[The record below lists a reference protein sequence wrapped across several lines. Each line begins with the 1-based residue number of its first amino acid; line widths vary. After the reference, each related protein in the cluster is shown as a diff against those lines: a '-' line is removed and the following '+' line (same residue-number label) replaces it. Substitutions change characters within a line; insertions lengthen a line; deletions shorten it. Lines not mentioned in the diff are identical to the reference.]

1 MMHCDQ
7 TLSIPRFASLS
18 VLVLGLGGTWGVAW
32 MGNESIRTAWLGA
45 LLTLVVTLLL
55 HRRRDTVR
63 NSLGLLDTPFSLSHD
78 AEVFDRYQRISQ
90 QMLRISQ
97 RGSVVFRSLAMQR
110 LDEMAVGCTAMGRG
124 VIDFEQT
131 ETWRIAYEQLLREP
145 TVFSY
150 RSVALV
156 RHPQYWQDA
165 AGTGSMQFNFQLIEQ
180 HVLTIER
187 IVLIADELW
196 PKGQDLPVEELRQW
210 IHEQSVHGIWLRLA
224 RLSDLRKEP
233 ELVRDLGIYGQLAV
247 GRQELA
253 DDNLRTLR
261 FSLNFELSAVREA
274 ERQWEKLGVY
284 AVAYKE
290 LLTQFRL

>member
-1 MMHCDQ
+1 MHSEQ
-7 TLSIPRFASLS
+7 TLPFPRYAP
-18 VLVLGLGGTWGVAW
+18 VLALALGFVGTGGVAW
-32 MGNESIRTAWLGA
+32 SENESLRTAWLGA
-45 LLTLVVTLLL
+45 LLTLVVALLL
-55 HRRRDTVR
+55 HRRRESDQ

-78 AEVFDRYQRISQ
+78 VEVFDRYQRISQ
-90 QMLRISQ
+90 QMLRISH
-97 RGSVVFRSLAMQR
+97 RSSVVFRSLALQR
-110 LDEMAVGCTAMGRG
+110 LDEMAAGCAAMGRG
-124 VIDFEQT
+124 VINFEQT

-165 AGTGSMQFNFQLIEQ
+165 AGTGSMQFNFHLVEQ
-180 HVLTIER
+180 QVLTIER

-210 IHEQSVHGIWLRLA
+210 IHEQSVHGIWMRLA

-233 ELVRDLGIYGQLAV
+233 ELIRDLGIYGQLAV
-247 GRQELA
+247 GTQELA

-284 AVAYKE
+284 SVAYKE
-290 LLTQFRL
+290 LLNQFRL